1 MKVVV
6 TGATGALGGAVCERL
21 VRGGDEV
28 HGTYV
33 VDAEAERARGRSPE
47 VRLHRVDVTDEAAVA
62 ALFGE
67 LGPVDALVHLAG
79 GYVSAP
85 IEATTLAQ
93 FDGQVALNLRSF
105 FLCAREA
112 VRTMKPRGSG
122 RIVAVGAKGAL
133 DPGPHSVAYAAS
145 KAGLHAI
152 VRGLA
157 EELRG
162 TGVSVHAVL
171 PSILDTPAN
180 RAAMPGADPSRWVA
194 PADLAE
200 VVATLIAGSFA
211 VTTGAL
217 IPVYGRP

>member
-21 VRGGDEV
+21 LRDGTEV

-33 VDAEAERARGRSPE
+33 VDAEAERARGRLPAL
-47 VRLHRVDVTDEAAVA
+47 VLHRVDVTDEASVGRLFADVGA
-62 ALFGE
+62 A
-67 LGPVDALVHLAG
+67 DALVHLAG

-93 FDGQVALNLRSF
+93 FDAQIGLNLRSF

-112 VRTMKPRGSG
+112 VRTMKLRGSG

-133 DPGPHSVAYAAS
+133 EPGPNSVAYAAS

-171 PSILDTPAN
+171 PSVIDTPAN
-180 RAAMPGADPSRWVA
+180 RSAMPQADPSRWVA

-200 VVATLIAGSFA
+200 IVATLVSGAFGA
-211 VTTGAL
+211 ATGAL
-217 IPVYGRP
+217 IPVSGRP